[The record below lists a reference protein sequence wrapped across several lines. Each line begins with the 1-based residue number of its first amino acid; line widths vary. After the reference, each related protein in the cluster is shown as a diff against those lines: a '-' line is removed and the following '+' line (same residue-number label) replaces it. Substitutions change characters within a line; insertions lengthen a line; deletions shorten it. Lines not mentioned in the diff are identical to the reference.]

1 MHDLNDQQRQA
12 VRHLDTPLLV
22 LAGAGSGKTRVITEK
37 IVHLVEDR
45 GMPARN
51 IFAVTFTNKAA
62 REMQERVSRRL
73 EKDRRRGLNVSTFH
87 TLGLNL
93 IRRETAAMG
102 LRPGFTV
109 LDAEDSLAMLKSLL
123 AQGEVSNAI
132 EPKAA
137 RWQIS
142 LWKNDLL
149 SPESAFDRAED
160 EEERAVASLYSQYE
174 RQLRACNALDFDD
187 LIGRPIA
194 LLRDN
199 AEIRER
205 WQNRVR
211 YLLVDEYQDTNTA
224 QYELVRLLVGP
235 LANLTAVGDDHQSI
249 YAWRGARPENLMRLK
264 EDFPRLTVVKLEQNY
279 RSVNTVLSAANHLI
293 ANDTTTLEKRLWSE
307 VGPGDPHR
315 VIVADTADDEAD
327 RIATEIL
334 HHKFRQNTRYRDYAV
349 LFRGNH
355 QARLIEQ
362 ALRKLNIPYSL
373 TGGQSFFERAEIK
386 DAMAYLRLL
395 ANPDDDAAL
404 LRVINTPRREIGPT
418 TLERLGSWAAQ
429 RRCSMHQAATSAG
442 IHSVLD
448 ERAVHR
454 LQRFTDWL
462 GQKRLVV
469 RHEDAV
475 TALRQLFEQI
485 DYVGYLRDQSPSAK
499 AAERRWQNVTDW
511 FEWLDRLGKDEDG
524 SQALDLDGLVQK
536 MSLMGILE
544 QQTKDRDDDAVAL
557 LTLHAAKGL
566 EYPHVFLC
574 GMEEELLPHRD
585 CCDDDRLHEE
595 RRLCFVG
602 ITRAQRSLTFTL
614 TRRRR
619 RFGEWRDSLP
629 SRFLEEIPEELLS
642 WSGVGIE
649 QPEEVTKAQGRA
661 HLADIRAMLNQA
673 K

>member
-1 MHDLNDQQRQA
+1 VHDLNPQQSQA

-37 IVHLVEDR
+37 IVYLIEQR

-62 REMQERVSRRL
+62 REMQERVGRRL
-73 EKDRRRGLNVSTFH
+73 DKEQRRGLNVSTFH

-93 IRRETAAMG
+93 IRRETGAMG

-109 LDAEDSLAMLKSLL
+109 LDADDSLSMMRSLL
-123 AQGEVSNAI
+123 SQGDVSNAI
-132 EPKAA
+132 EPKVA
-137 RWQIS
+137 RGQIS
-142 LWKNDLL
+142 LWKNDLI
-149 SPESAFDRAED
+149 SPETAFAEAED
-160 EEERAVASLYSQYE
+160 EEVRAIASLFGQYE

-187 LIGRPIA
+187 LITRPIT

-199 AEIRER
+199 NEVRER

-224 QYELVRLLVGP
+224 QYELVRLLVGN
-235 LANLTAVGDDHQSI
+235 LGNLTAVGDDHQSI
-249 YAWRGARPENLMRLK
+249 YAWRGARPENLMRLN
-264 EDFPRLTVVKLEQNY
+264 EDFPRLTLVKLEQNY
-279 RSVNTVLSAANHLI
+279 RSVNSVLSAANHLI
-293 ANDTTTLEKRLWSE
+293 ANDTTTLEKRLWSQI
-307 VGPGDPHR
+307 GPGEPHR
-315 VIVADTADDEAD
+315 VIVADTAEDEAD

-334 HHKFRQNTRYRDYAV
+334 HHKFRQNTGYRDYAV

-355 QARLIEQ
+355 QARIVEQ

-373 TGGQSFFERAEIK
+373 TGGQSFFERSEVK

-418 TLERLGSWAAQ
+418 TLERLGSWAAE
-429 RRCSMHQAATSAG
+429 RRSSLHQAASSAG
-442 IHSVLD
+442 IQSVLD
-448 ERAVHR
+448 DRAVHR
-454 LQRFTDWL
+454 LRRFVDWL
-462 GQKRLVV
+462 GHRRLAA
-469 RHEDAV
+469 RQEN
-475 TALRQLFEQI
+475 ALVSLRGLFDEI
-485 DYVGYLRDQSPSAK
+485 DYVGYLRDQGPSAK
-499 AAERRWQNVTDW
+499 AAERRWQNVSD
-511 FEWLDRLGKDEDG
+511 WLDWLERLGVDDEG
-524 SQALDLDGLVQK
+524 NATLDLEGLAQK

-557 LTLHAAKGL
+557 MTLHAAKGL
-566 EYPHVFLC
+566 EYPHVFLT

-585 CCDDDRLHEE
+585 CCDDDRLNEE

-602 ITRAQRSLTFTL
+602 ITRAQRSLTFTM
-614 TRRRR
+614 TKRRRR
-619 RFGEWRDSLP
+619 YGEWRNSAP

-642 WSGVGIE
+642 WSGVGIA
-649 QPEEVTKAQGRA
+649 QPEAVTKAQGRA
-661 HLADIRAMLNQA
+661 HLADIRAMLDQN